1 MFQKKAA
8 ASDPVAFI
16 QTRLKI
22 ELTENKNE
30 LFIKVTT
37 NKIVKNS

>member
-1 MFQKKAA
+1 
-8 ASDPVAFI
+8 
-16 QTRLKI
+16 LKI

-37 NKIVKNS
+37 NKIVKNSWCECSDKHQFSFD